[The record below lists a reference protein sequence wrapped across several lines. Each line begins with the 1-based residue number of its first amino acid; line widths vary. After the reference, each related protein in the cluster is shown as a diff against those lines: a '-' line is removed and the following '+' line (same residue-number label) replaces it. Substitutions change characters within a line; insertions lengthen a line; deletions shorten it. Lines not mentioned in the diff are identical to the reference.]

1 MAGFSPCLER
11 ARTFF
16 PASRCSF
23 PLSVGLIHH
32 FSAYP
37 SSKWWTIHVG
47 WWDFVGGEGGNGR
60 ERTKKKKF
68 VSNPKDLH
76 EINTFWQNCWMCC
89 WWDSRVS
96 VHGSQ
101 GWLKYG
107 FVRWRPKCGPHLHW
121 WLGWRQL
128 WKVPSSPQLPAW
140 SPCMFLPLS
149 IWAERTKKHDLL
161 KGQGKIDFIV
171 KNKLEWR
178 ICPQTRSQA
187 SVSINR
193 EVCVA
198 EIKHLGLQNAL
209 ASPSWVAVE
218 LIPR

>member
-47 WWDFVGGEGGNGR
+47 WWVFVGGEGGNGR

-68 VSNPKDLH
+68 ISNPKDLH

-101 GWLKYG
+101 GHPACFYHEVFELRGPRSMAYWKAKERLISLWRINWNEK
-107 FVRWRPKCGPHLHW
+107 FVPKHVLRPVYPLTEKPVW
-121 WLGWRQL
+121 Q
-128 WKVPSSPQLPAW
+128 K
-140 SPCMFLPLS
+140 LS
-149 IWAERTKKHDLL
+149 ILVYKVLWL
-161 KGQGKIDFIV
+161 
-171 KNKLEWR
+171 
-178 ICPQTRSQA
+178 P
-187 SVSINR
+187 
-193 EVCVA
+193 
-198 EIKHLGLQNAL
+198 
-209 ASPSWVAVE
+209 PVE
-218 LIPR
+218 LLWS